1 MFGLESG
8 VLVGRDGVANV
19 EVVRIEILPGATASG
34 ADVTYSYQ
42 VTLSQP
48 VEHVDDNI
56 ENSALLSGVQFQATD
71 DEGDVIT
78 GSISVTIVDDVPTA
92 NADATPTAEDTA
104 VTFNVIANDDAGC
117 RCACDA
123 DSGFGCA
130 CRLAALGSWRTAT
143 SRSRLRTGSRAL
155 R

>member
-1 MFGLESG
+1 M
-8 VLVGRDGVANV
+8 
-19 EVVRIEILPGATASG
+19 VRIAILTGATASG

-48 VEHVDDNI
+48 VKHVDDES

-92 NADATPTAEDTA
+92 NADVTTTAEDTA
-104 VTFNVIANDDAGC
+104 VTFNVITNDDRWCG
-117 RCACDA
+117 CACDA
-123 DSGFGCA
+123 DCGIACGS
-130 CRLAALGSWRTAT
+130 CRLAA
-143 SRSRLRTGSRAL
+143 
-155 R
+155 